1 MKGQYCHWTS
11 HGKYGKYPLTCCQG
25 HTVLTLVLVTLT
37 VAVSAGYGVACSNI
51 SSKLS
56 GQLNA
61 KLNNNKDI
69 HRGENLDER
78 CDKCPNNRA

>member
-1 MKGQYCHWTS
+1 M
-11 HGKYGKYPLTCCQG
+11 
-25 HTVLTLVLVTLT
+25 LTLVLVTLT

-78 CDKCPNNRA
+78 CDKCLNNRV

>member
-1 MKGQYCHWTS
+1 M
-11 HGKYGKYPLTCCQG
+11 
-25 HTVLTLVLVTLT
+25 LTLVLVTLT

-78 CDKCPNNRA
+78 CDK

>member
-1 MKGQYCHWTS
+1 M
-11 HGKYGKYPLTCCQG
+11 
-25 HTVLTLVLVTLT
+25 LTLVLVTLT

-56 GQLNA
+56 GQLND

-78 CDKCPNNRA
+78 CDKCLNNRA